1 MIAKGKLQTSG
12 SGKNNYASVG
22 GLFDAYATKSDLK
35 NIELYLFLE
44 QLSLSLFVR
53 GTASR
58 QLSPFLIQNDDLKIT
73 QSEYF
78 CRVRAR
84 SAL

>member
-35 NIELYLFLE
+35 NIELYLFLDK
-44 QLSLSLFVR
+44 LSLSLFVKVLQVDNYR
-53 GTASR
+53 H
-58 QLSPFLIQNDDLKIT
+58 DDLKIT

>member
-44 QLSLSLFVR
+44 QLSLSLFVKVLQVDNYR
-53 GTASR
+53 H
-58 QLSPFLIQNDDLKIT
+58 
-73 QSEYF
+73 SEF
-78 CRVRAR
+78 KMTT
-84 SAL
+84 

>member
-35 NIELYLFLE
+35 NIELYLFLN
-44 QLSLSLFVR
+44 SSLFLY
-53 GTASR
+53 S
-58 QLSPFLIQNDDLKIT
+58 LK
-73 QSEYF
+73 Y
-78 CRVRAR
+78 CK
-84 SAL
+84 

>member
-35 NIELYLFLE
+35 NIELYLFLDK
-44 QLSLSLFVR
+44 LSLSLFVKVLQVDNYR
-53 GTASR
+53 HS
-58 QLSPFLIQNDDLKIT
+58 
-73 QSEYF
+73 
-78 CRVRAR
+78 
-84 SAL
+84 

>member
-44 QLSLSLFVR
+44 QLSLSLFVKVLQVDNYR
-53 GTASR
+53 H
-58 QLSPFLIQNDDLKIT
+58 DDLKIT